1 MKYCIPGELWNQV
14 GVPSGGVTATLV
26 STYISELA
34 YRLPSITDVMME
46 KELWHTICEFA
57 ERCGALRER
66 IVDTISPTSLSV
78 TITTPTFGV
87 FQRIVGASVNGVP
100 VGLDKI
106 TVNDTA
112 GGVQVSFAAS
122 LAPLD
127 GTDYPVAI
135 DISVVPDLNAIPS
148 DQKAPLWFLKLY
160 DRILI
165 AGTVMR
171 VCAMPGKPWTDE
183 AGARMNATTYLHE
196 INRVTHG
203 LITSGMRK
211 QILIDAESVLARQS
225 QTTSTQSTSNTVG

>member
-66 IVDTISPTSLSV
+66 IVGTISPTSLSV

-106 TVNDTA
+106 TVNDT
-112 GGVQVSFAAS
+112 
-122 LAPLD
+122 
-127 GTDYPVAI
+127 
-135 DISVVPDLNAIPS
+135 
-148 DQKAPLWFLKLY
+148 
-160 DRILI
+160 R
-165 AGTVMR
+165 
-171 VCAMPGKPWTDE
+171 
-183 AGARMNATTYLHE
+183 
-196 INRVTHG
+196 
-203 LITSGMRK
+203 
-211 QILIDAESVLARQS
+211 
-225 QTTSTQSTSNTVG
+225 